1 MIDPTAS
8 PQLPDVSAITAE
20 DPLKQDGFSAVYRV
34 EFPCVVNFLRRLG
47 VYPADLEDLTH
58 DVFLT
63 ALRRRDTY
71 DPGRPVRPWLF
82 GIAYRLASDF
92 KQLVRHSRELPLDQ
106 TAEAADTRLI
116 PDEVAALNQ
125 DRKLVLDSLARIDP
139 VRRVVFVMHDIEG
152 LPAPEIALALDIPLG
167 TAHSRLRQARIEF
180 AAAVAAL
187 RQGGGR

>member
-1 MIDPTAS
+1 
-8 PQLPDVSAITAE
+8 LPDVSAITAE
-20 DPLKQDGFSAVYRV
+20 DALTQDGFSAVYRA

-47 VYPADLEDLTH
+47 VHPADLEDLTH

-82 GIAYRLASDF
+82 GIAFHLASDF
-92 KQLVRHSRELPLDQ
+92 KRLVRHSRELPLDQ

-116 PDEVAALNQ
+116 PEEAAALNQ
-125 DRKLVLDSLARIDP
+125 DRKLVLDALARVDP

-152 LPAPEIALALDIPLG
+152 VAAPEIAQVLDIPLG